1 MLEAGACLGLV
12 CVGLSWSDAFNKTI
26 KTFNMKIIEWAMRH
40 RQLILLIVAIAMIF
54 GAYSLVVM
62 PKQEFPVFTIRQ
74 GVVVAVY
81 PGASSGQVEEQIA
94 KTLEGY
100 VFSYEEVDKESPCP
114 E

>member
-54 GAYSLVVM
+54 GA
-62 PKQEFPVFTIRQ
+62 
-74 GVVVAVY
+74 
-81 PGASSGQVEEQIA
+81 
-94 KTLEGY
+94 
-100 VFSYEEVDKESPCP
+100 
-114 E
+114 